1 MNRKLFILIFL
12 ISATFYAQKQDL
24 YTFGKISKE
33 ENDLNI
39 YAKDTTANAVVLF
52 ENGST
57 EFKINNGRIIIQT
70 KYYTKLKIF
79 NKEGFGK
86 ATIEIPLYRT
96 KDRSEKVIEIRGY
109 THNGYQKTVLNPKN
123 IYTEETSEKIFLVKF
138 TMPNINEQSIIE
150 YEYILESPF
159 LFNFTGWNFQSDIPT
174 IYSRFYALIPGNY
187 IYNRS
192 LSGFKK
198 LSENVANIKKSCFK
212 IPNSAS
218 EAECEELTYAMSDV
232 PAFIEEDYMTSKK
245 NYISRIKFELS
256 EFKGFDGIN
265 QKFTKKWKDADRE
278 FKSEPS
284 IGRQL
289 KKIDYIQK
297 KLPKEI
303 FVVKDELTKA
313 KMVYEFIKN
322 HFSWNK
328 KIRLFTEIDLKSAF
342 EDKVGNSTEINVALI
357 NALNAVGLNAEI
369 VLLST
374 RDNGLPT
381 QLHPVISDFNYALA
395 KISINEKNY
404 LLDATDKL
412 LPFGMIPFKALNA
425 YGRVMNFEEGSYWI
439 DLKPIKN
446 NLSRLTLNL
455 KLNDDGNFEGQM
467 HKSFNGYKAIEKREE
482 ILTSSEED
490 YLSDI
495 ENLDSKFVISSYQN
509 FNLQDINEPFKELF
523 DITIES
529 NLNENVILLNPFI
542 NSKITTNPF
551 KLNER
556 TYPVDFGYPRAF
568 QYSIQLEIPQN
579 YMIKYLPE
587 NVAIQLPNNGG
598 SYIFN
603 IEQIGN
609 KIKMHSRFSI
619 SKSYFIPEEYPYL
632 KEFYNQIIKT
642 QKSLIT
648 LEKI

>member
-1 MNRKLFILIFL
+1 MKSKIFIFL
-12 ISATFYAQKQDL
+12 FSISTLLNAQNKEL
-24 YTFGKISKE
+24 YTFGEISSD
-33 ENDLNI
+33 ENDLTF

-52 ENGST
+52 ENGET

-70 KYYTKLKIF
+70 KYYTKVKIF
-79 NKEGFGK
+79 NKKGFEK

-96 KDRSEKVIEIRGY
+96 KDRSEKVKEIRGY
-109 THNGYQKTVLNPKN
+109 THNAYQKTVLNPKN
-123 IYTEETSEKIFLVKF
+123 IYTEETSDRISLVKF
-138 TMPNINEQSIIE
+138 TMPNINDQSIIE

-159 LFNFTGWNFQSDIPT
+159 LFNFTGWNFQTDIPT

-198 LSENVANIKKSCFK
+198 LSENIANIKKSCFS
-212 IPNSAS
+212 IPNSS
-218 EAECEELTYAMSDV
+218 REAECEELTYTMRDI

-289 KKIDYIQK
+289 KKIDYIEK
-297 KLPKEI
+297 KLPKDI
-303 FVVKDELTKA
+303 FAVKDELTKA
-313 KMVYEFIKN
+313 KMVFEFIKD

-328 KIRLFTEIDLKSAF
+328 KNRLFTEIDLKSAF

-357 NALNAVGLNAEI
+357 NALNAVGINAEI

-395 KISINEKNY
+395 KISINEKIY
-404 LLDATDKL
+404 LLDATNKL
-412 LPFGMIPFKALNA
+412 LSFGMIPFKALNA

-439 DLKPIKN
+439 DLKPKNN

-455 KLNDDGNFEGQM
+455 KFNDEGNFEGQM
-467 HKSFNGYKAIEKREE
+467 HKAFNGYKAVEKREE

-490 YLSDI
+490 YLNDI
-495 ENLDSKFVISSYQN
+495 ENLDSKLVINSYQN
-509 FNLQDINEPFKELF
+509 FNLLDYSEPLKELF

-556 TYPVDFGYPRAF
+556 TYPVDFGYPRTF
-568 QYSIQLEIPQN
+568 QYSIQLEVPQN
-579 YMIKYLPE
+579 YIIKYLPE

-609 KIKMHSRFSI
+609 KIKMHSRFAI
-619 SKSYFIPEEYPYL
+619 SRAYFIPEEYPYL

>member
-1 MNRKLFILIFL
+1 MFL
-12 ISATFYAQKQDL
+12 ITTTFYSQKQDL
-24 YTFGKISKE
+24 YTFGKISQE

-57 EFKINNGRIIIQT
+57 EFKIKNGRVIIQT
-70 KYYTKLKIF
+70 KYYTKVKLF
-79 NKEGFGK
+79 NKKGFEK

-96 KDRSEKVIEIRGY
+96 KDRSEKVKEIRGY
-109 THNGYQKTVLNPKN
+109 THNAYQKTVLNPKN
-123 IYTEETSEKIFLVKF
+123 IYTEETSDRISLVKF
-138 TMPNINEQSIIE
+138 TMPNINDQSIIE

-159 LFNFTGWNFQSDIPT
+159 LFNFTGWNFQTDIPT

-198 LSENVANIKKSCFK
+198 LSENIANIKKSCFR
-212 IPNSAS
+212 IPNSS
-218 EAECEELTYAMSDV
+218 REAECEELTYTMRDI

-289 KKIDYIQK
+289 KKIDYIEK
-297 KLPKEI
+297 KLPKDI
-303 FVVKDELTKA
+303 FAVKDELTKA
-313 KMVYEFIKN
+313 KIVYEFIQD

-328 KIRLFTEIDLKSAF
+328 KIRLFTEIDVKSAF

-357 NALNAVGLNAEI
+357 NALNAVGINAEI

-395 KISINEKNY
+395 KISINEKIY
-404 LLDATDKL
+404 LLDATNKL
-412 LPFGMIPFKALNA
+412 LSFGMIPFKALNA

-439 DLKPIKN
+439 DLKPKNN

-455 KLNDDGNFEGQM
+455 KFNDEGNFEGQM
-467 HKSFNGYKAIEKREE
+467 HKAFNGYKAVEKREE

-490 YLSDI
+490 YLNDI
-495 ENLDSKFVISSYQN
+495 ENLDSKLVINSYQN
-509 FNLQDINEPFKELF
+509 FNLLDYSEPLKELF

-556 TYPVDFGYPRAF
+556 TYPVDFGYPRSF
-568 QYSIQLEIPQN
+568 QYSIQLEVPQN
-579 YMIKYLPE
+579 YIIKYLPE

-609 KIKMHSRFSI
+609 KIKMHSRFAI
-619 SKSYFIPEEYPYL
+619 RRAYFIPEEYPYL